1 MFSVLW
7 KLRSFFKQHWKR
19 YVIAIVL
26 LILGGLLETI
36 PPKLLG
42 IAIDDIHS
50 DGFTKEKLIA
60 YAGWLMGL
68 TVFIY
73 GVNYI
78 WMYQLFGGAFLLER
92 NMRSRL
98 MKHLLKMTPT
108 FYEKNRT
115 GDLMARATNDLKAI
129 ANTAGFGILTL
140 VDSSAFMLVILFTM
154 GLSISWKLTFA
165 ALLPLPVMAAAM
177 NLYGKKIHERFT
189 KAQDAFGDMNDYVL
203 ESISGVR
210 VIRAYV
216 QEKADE
222 ARFQALTEDVY
233 QKNMKVAQIDSLFD
247 PTIKLLV
254 GLSYLIGLGYGAYLV
269 FHQEMT
275 LGELVS
281 FNVYLGMMI
290 WPMFAVGELINI
302 MQRGNASL
310 DRVNETL
317 AYIPDVQN
325 HPEPQSVKIP
335 ESIVFDQVGFRYPS
349 SSVHNLE
356 NISFTLRR
364 GQTLGIVGRTG
375 SGKTTLVKQLLRE
388 YPLGTGRITVSG
400 VPLERIP
407 IEQVQGWIGYVP
419 QDHVLFSKTVKE
431 NIVFGRK
438 EVADEEFHKAIDLA
452 AFRNDIEMLPEGL
465 DTLVGEKGIALSGGQ
480 KQRLSIARAL
490 LVNPEILILDDALSA
505 VDAKTEAAIIENI
518 RRERAGKT
526 TIITTH
532 RLSAIEHADWILV
545 LDDGKVIEEGT
556 HEQLIAQNGWYY
568 EQWIRQQA
576 AATTE
581 ESGVCL

>member
-26 LILGGLLETI
+26 LMLGGLFETI

-60 YAGWLMGL
+60 YAGGLMEL

-108 FYEKNRT
+108 FYENNRT

-129 ANTAGFGILTL
+129 ANTAGLGILTL

-177 NLYGKKIHERFT
+177 NLYGKQIHERFT

-222 ARFQALTEDVY
+222 ARFHALTEDVY

-269 FHQEMT
+269 FHQEIT

-290 WPMFAVGELINI
+290 WPMFAIGELMNV

-317 AYIPDVQN
+317 AYVPDVQN

-349 SSVHNLE
+349 SSVPNLA

-407 IEQVQGWIGYVP
+407 MEQVRGWIGYVP

-438 EVADEEFHKAIDLA
+438 EAADEEFQKAIDLA

-490 LVNPEILILDDALSA
+490 LMNPEILILDDALSA
-505 VDAKTEAAIIENI
+505 VDAKTEAAIMENI

-545 LDDGKVIEEGT
+545 LDDGKVIEQGT
-556 HEQLIAQNGWYY
+556 HEQLLAQNGWYY

-576 AATTE
+576 AATIE
-581 ESGVCL
+581 ESGVGL